1 MKDQANTQQDYPG
14 GYQELLDEYKTL
26 KAAFEKA
33 NLVHQEAER
42 EILKQST
49 ELSILLK
56 ISQELATTLDLSK
69 ILQLIADRVTELT
82 QLKSSAIYLLEG
94 DTLRLWA
101 TTPPLPPQFPE
112 ELRYAP
118 LKEHPHIQKSL
129 STRLPVYLFDT
140 DKEIL
145 TESERNACEIR
156 GLRSVL
162 YLPLMD
168 GFHALGV
175 LIVSTSGQ
183 PHMLSDEDINLNN
196 TFANLSSI
204 GVRNAYLYEHQKRI
218 ANEMESRISEINMAK
233 EALVKSEAKYK
244 TLFNAN
250 TDGITI
256 FGIGDHGLPSVIL
269 DMNENA
275 AKMLGYTVEEMLR
288 INPIDLE
295 LNISKETVDQR
306 IVELK
311 SKGFSNFET
320 TLKHKDGYGIS
331 VEIKVLVIGYTGKPA
346 IMNIARDITER
357 NKASEK
363 LKATNLE
370 LLKAKERAEESD
382 RLKSAFLANM
392 SHEIRT
398 PMNGILGFA
407 ELLKEPNLTG
417 EQQQEYIRIIEKSG
431 DRMLN
436 IINNIVDISKIEAGL
451 MELSITDSNINEQLQ
466 YIYTFFKPEAEAKG
480 LTFALRNSLPAAEV
494 VLKTDREKLYAIL
507 TNLVKN
513 AIKYTNQGAIEFGY
527 EKKGDFLEFYVK
539 DSGIG
544 IHENRL
550 KAVFERFIQA
560 DIDDVRA
567 LQGAG
572 LGLAITKSYVE
583 MLLGKIW
590 VESTVGVGSTFR
602 FTLPYSL

>member
-1 MKDQANTQQDYPG
+1 MNDQVRTQQDAPS
-14 GYQELLDEYKTL
+14 GYQELLQEYKTL
-26 KAAFEKA
+26 KAVFEKA
-33 NLVHQEAER
+33 NLDHQEAER

-56 ISQELATTLDLSK
+56 LSQELATTLDLAE

-82 QLKSSAIYLLEG
+82 HLKSSAIYLLEG
-94 DTLRLWA
+94 ETLRLWA

-112 ELRYAP
+112 VLRYAP
-118 LKEHPHIQKSL
+118 LNEHPHIQKAL
-129 STRLPVYLFDT
+129 STGLSVYLFDT
-140 DKEIL
+140 DQEIL
-145 TESERNACEIR
+145 TDSERNACEKR

-162 YLPLMD
+162 YLPLLD

-175 LIVSTSGQ
+175 LIVSTLGQ
-183 PHMLSDEDINLNN
+183 PHLLSDEDINLYN

-204 GVRNAYLYEHQKRI
+204 GVRNAYLYEHQKNN
-218 ANEMESRISEINMAK
+218 ANEMESRISEVNIAK

-256 FGIGDHGLPSVIL
+256 FGIGDNGLPSVIL
-269 DMNENA
+269 DMNENS
-275 AKMLGYTVEEMLR
+275 AKMLGYTIEEMLK

-295 LNISKETVDQR
+295 LNISKETIDQR
-306 IVELK
+306 IVALK

-331 VEIKVLVIGYTGKPA
+331 VEIKVLVIGYIGKPA

-357 NKASEK
+357 NKANEK

-451 MELSITDSNINEQLQ
+451 MELSITDSNINEQLE
-466 YIYTFFKPEAEAKG
+466 YIYTFFKPETEAKG
-480 LTFALRNSLPAAEV
+480 LTFVLRNSLPAAEV

-513 AIKYTNQGAIEFGY
+513 AIKYTNQGTIEFGY
-527 EKKGDFLEFYVK
+527 EKREDFLEFYVK

-583 MLLGKIW
+583 MLGGTIW

-602 FTLPYSL
+602 FTLPNTL